1 MRPLVF
7 LVQWP
12 FELSHPSLGPR
23 DNIHYRV
30 ILCVVY
36 CGLQLPVAV
45 SLLGNSTSSP
55 HSSFARCETLLPLG
69 PAVNVITPHLFM
81 FSSVEG
87 KCHDDN
93 LWYSV
98 FLSCSQNSCLHSLI
112 AMEQNCSIFTCCC
125 LSVGGYNVNSIFNMV
140 YTCYKNAACL
150 EELTWHG

>member
-12 FELSHPSLGPR
+12 FEPSHPSLGPI
-23 DNIHYRV
+23 DNIMHYRV
-30 ILCVVY
+30 ILCAVY
-36 CGLQLPVAV
+36 CGLQLAV
-45 SLLGNSTSSP
+45 SLSGHSTSSP
-55 HSSFARCETLLPLG
+55 HSSFARWETLLPLG
-69 PAVNVITPHLFM
+69 PAANVITPHLLM

-87 KCHDDN
+87 KCQYDN

-125 LSVGGYNVNSIFNMV
+125 LSVGGYNVNSIFNLV
-140 YTCYKNAACL
+140 YTCYKKVAHL
-150 EELTWHG
+150 ELTWHR